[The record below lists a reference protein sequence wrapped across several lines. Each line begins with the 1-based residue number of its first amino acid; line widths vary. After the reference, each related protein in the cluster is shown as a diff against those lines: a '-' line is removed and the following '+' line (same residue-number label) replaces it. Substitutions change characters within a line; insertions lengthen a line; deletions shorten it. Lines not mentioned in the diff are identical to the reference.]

1 MKSLFPQYA
10 DVSELDYGKVWKQA
24 LFVFDTNVLLNL
36 YRYQSNTRD
45 ELLEVLNK
53 LSGSIW
59 IPHHVGLEFQR
70 NRLKVIAEQNSRFN
84 EVRRTIEKAKN
95 SLFSE
100 LDKLQLQT
108 RHSLIDPQPLTSGF
122 ETLVAN
128 YLDKLA
134 ELQGTQQKPT
144 ATDPLKEKIEAIFA
158 SSIGSPPNSQD
169 EIDKLYK
176 HAEERFKF
184 NIPPGFQDAGK
195 GKGDDDASGY
205 IHGGIIY
212 KRKYGDYLIWQ
223 QIVAHAKTTQA
234 KSVIF
239 ITDDGKDD
247 WWNKIEFDGMKTIGP
262 RPELIEEV
270 RLLAS
275 VENFLMYNP
284 EGFLQYSKEFLKAHV
299 SEQTLEEVRQVANR
313 TSNPAVAVSQD
324 VDSDFAS
331 PDYNRGIIR
340 ITVLRNT
347 QIATGTGK
355 LFPVM
360 SSTPFI
366 TARLLE
372 MPDSYPSDMVKF
384 KAGTGTSFDFNIN
397 IKSTT
402 YHNPLPLGQYV
413 FSYEAQT
420 TSHIFGG
427 SKNDIPENF

>member
-158 SSIGSPPNSQD
+158 S
-169 EIDKLYK
+169 
-176 HAEERFKF
+176 
-184 NIPPGFQDAGK
+184 
-195 GKGDDDASGY
+195 
-205 IHGGIIY
+205 
-212 KRKYGDYLIWQ
+212 
-223 QIVAHAKTTQA
+223 
-234 KSVIF
+234 
-239 ITDDGKDD
+239 
-247 WWNKIEFDGMKTIGP
+247 
-262 RPELIEEV
+262 
-270 RLLAS
+270 
-275 VENFLMYNP
+275 
-284 EGFLQYSKEFLKAHV
+284 
-299 SEQTLEEVRQVANR
+299 
-313 TSNPAVAVSQD
+313 
-324 VDSDFAS
+324 
-331 PDYNRGIIR
+331 
-340 ITVLRNT
+340 
-347 QIATGTGK
+347 
-355 LFPVM
+355 
-360 SSTPFI
+360 
-366 TARLLE
+366 
-372 MPDSYPSDMVKF
+372 
-384 KAGTGTSFDFNIN
+384 
-397 IKSTT
+397 
-402 YHNPLPLGQYV
+402 
-413 FSYEAQT
+413 
-420 TSHIFGG
+420 
-427 SKNDIPENF
+427 